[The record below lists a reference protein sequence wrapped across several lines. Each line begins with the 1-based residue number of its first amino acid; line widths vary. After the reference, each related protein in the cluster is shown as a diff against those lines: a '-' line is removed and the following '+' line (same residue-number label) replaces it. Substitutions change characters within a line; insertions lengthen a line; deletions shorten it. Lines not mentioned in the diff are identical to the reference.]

1 MRKTTWTRYAIGLVS
16 LAFGFISAPAGAHQC
31 DFVTGGGWIMTS
43 ANGLHA
49 RAMANFGVAGGCKK
63 NGPDAPFWGHLNYVD
78 HGFTPPL
85 HVRSLTIT
93 GYRELSSSM
102 PERDPKR
109 TGFREIYGTAT
120 TNFPG
125 FALVDF
131 CVQVQDNGEPGDDDI
146 FIIWV
151 GFPGAPPAYRTDGPE
166 DHALGGDPG
175 PGGGNIQLHKSNPS
189 NQGNFGGE
197 CRLLR

>member
-1 MRKTTWTRYAIGLVS
+1 MHKILTRYALGVAA
-16 LAFGFISAPAGAHQC
+16 LALGFISAPAGATAPC
-31 DFVTGGGWIMTS
+31 DFLTGGGFIITA
-43 ANGLHA
+43 ANGLHPPA
-49 RAMANFGVAGGCKK
+49 NANFGVAGGCKK

-93 GYRELSSSM
+93 GYREVQTTGM
-102 PERDPKR
+102 PNNPKK
-109 TGFREIYGTAT
+109 TGTREIYGTAT

-125 FALVDF
+125 FSLVDF
-131 CVQVQDNGEPGDDDI
+131 CVRVTDNGEPGEDDV

-151 GFPGAPPAYRTDGPE
+151 GFPNSAPVYRTDGPE
-166 DHALGGDPG
+166 DHTLGGTG
-175 PGGGNIQLHKSNPS
+175 PGGGNIQLHKPNNSNL
-189 NQGNFGGE
+189 GTFGGE